1 MTFASVCS
9 GIEAASAAWHP
20 LGWRAAFLSEIEP
33 APCSVLAHHYPDVP
47 NLGDMTKYKE
57 WPDAVFDVLIGGTP
71 CQSFSVAGLRKGLD
85 DPRGNLALV
94 FLGILDRYRPRWVVW
109 ENVPGV
115 LSSESHAAPDPVPPA
130 DPVDMER
137 DGQEMD
143 TVDEYDSEELH
154 AFNSFVAGLSEL
166 GYGIAYR
173 VLDAQY
179 FGVAQRRRRV
189 FVIGC
194 LGDTARAQA
203 VLFERESLSGH
214 PAPRREAGKGSTY
227 TTSPSLTASGR
238 GTERTGESRGQDCL
252 IPEISPALKARD
264 YKGPSSDGAGDGMP
278 LIPEIAS
285 EKARSMGEREEQT
298 PTLRAGGE
306 ISMARGMEVRR
317 LTPLECSRLQG
328 FPDNYLDVLHNGKPM
343 ADGPRYKA
351 LGNSM
356 AVPVIRWLGERIAL
370 ASRLV

>member
-1 MTFASVCS
+1 
-9 GIEAASAAWHP
+9 
-20 LGWRAAFLSEIEP
+20 
-33 APCSVLAHHYPDVP
+33 
-47 NLGDMTKYKE
+47 
-57 WPDAVFDVLIGGTP
+57 
-71 CQSFSVAGLRKGLD
+71 
-85 DPRGNLALV
+85 
-94 FLGILDRYRPRWVVW
+94 
-109 ENVPGV
+109 
-115 LSSESHAAPDPVPPA
+115 
-130 DPVDMER
+130 
-137 DGQEMD
+137 
-143 TVDEYDSEELH
+143 
-154 AFNSFVAGLSEL
+154 
-166 GYGIAYR
+166 
-173 VLDAQY
+173 
-179 FGVAQRRRRV
+179 
-189 FVIGC
+189 
-194 LGDTARAQA
+194 
-203 VLFERESLSGH
+203 
-214 PAPRREAGKGSTY
+214 
-227 TTSPSLTASGR
+227 
-238 GTERTGESRGQDCL
+238 L